1 MATRLY
7 SIVVGSGVPAPL
19 VTENVGS
26 ATVTTPM
33 ELTVDL
39 GLVQN
44 NGTAALA
51 RQDVYNALQ
60 RLKNHIVK
68 GAWPP
73 V

>member
-7 SIVVGSGVPAPL
+7 SVSIGSGIPAPL
-19 VTENVGS
+19 VVEAVGS
-26 ATVTTPM
+26 ATVTTAM
-33 ELTVDL
+33 EATIDL

-60 RLKNHIVK
+60 RLRNHIVK
-68 GAWPP
+68 APWPP